1 MNKQARK
8 FEKIEIGCLYVD
20 FLEKK
25 HTRIKKDQKSLGEK
39 RKKIK
44 KNKGKRK
51 KFMRE
56 RES

>member
-1 MNKQARK
+1 M
-8 FEKIEIGCLYVD
+8 D

-39 RKKIK
+39 RKKSK